1 MRLLKNIKE
10 IDHLLEAVHKCEGDV
25 ILRHNSGTEEFNLKS
40 RLSSYLAIARLC
52 EEDGDNWEI
61 FCMNRNDE
69 RYLLKFFD
77 DIRNVDKVT
86 KSDTFEDCI
95 ANGWIYG

>member
-10 IDHLLEAVHKCEGDV
+10 IDHLLESIHQCQGDV

-69 RYLLKFFD
+69 KYLLKFFD
-77 DIRNVDKVT
+77 ELNK
-86 KSDTFEDCI
+86 
-95 ANGWIYG
+95 

>member
-1 MRLLKNIKE
+1 MQLLKNVKE
-10 IDHLLEAVHKCEGDV
+10 IDKLLEAVQKCQGDV

-52 EEDGDNWEI
+52 EEDGDNWEV

-69 RYLLKFFD
+69 RCMLQFFAELKAM
-77 DIRNVDKVT
+77 N
-86 KSDTFEDCI
+86 
-95 ANGWIYG
+95 

>member
-1 MRLLKNIKE
+1 MQLLKNVKE
-10 IDHLLEAVHKCEGDV
+10 IDKLLESVQKCQGDV

-61 FCMNRNDE
+61 FCMNHNDE
-69 RYLLKFFD
+69 RYMLQFFAELKAM
-77 DIRNVDKVT
+77 N
-86 KSDTFEDCI
+86 
-95 ANGWIYG
+95 

>member
-1 MRLLKNIKE
+1 MQLLKNVKE
-10 IDHLLEAVHKCEGDV
+10 IDKLLEAVQKCQGDV

-69 RYLLKFFD
+69 RYMLQFFAELKAM
-77 DIRNVDKVT
+77 N
-86 KSDTFEDCI
+86 
-95 ANGWIYG
+95 